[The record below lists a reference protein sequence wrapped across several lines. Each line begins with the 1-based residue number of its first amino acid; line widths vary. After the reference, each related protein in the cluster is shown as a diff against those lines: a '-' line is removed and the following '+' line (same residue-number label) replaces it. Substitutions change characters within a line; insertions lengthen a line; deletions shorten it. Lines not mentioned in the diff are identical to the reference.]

1 MELIVNDE
9 LTLRTPK
16 PETDGPR
23 LAAIIA
29 KDRET
34 LQQWLPWVPTNTTA
48 SEISFL
54 QELVTQAQ
62 QHRSLQLIILWHDE
76 PVGMVGF
83 NRYDQLDSGQQNAE
97 IGYWL
102 ANQAVGHG
110 IMHQAVLALCQYGF
124 SDLQLDAITIV
135 VAVLNQRS
143 NHVAQRAGFQLDH
156 VVPNQITLYDGS
168 QVDANYWLKFKP
180 DGQLAQSQAY

>member
-1 MELIVNDE
+1 MELIVNNE
-9 LTLRTPK
+9 LTLRTPEPK
-16 PETDGPR
+16 ADGPR

-34 LQQWLPWVPTNTTA
+34 LKQWLPWVPTTTKS
-48 SEISFL
+48 SEIAFL
-54 QELVTQAQ
+54 QDLVVQAQ

-76 PVGMVGF
+76 PVGMIGF

-102 ANQAVGHG
+102 ANRAVGHG

-124 SDLQLDAITIV
+124 SNLQLDTITIV

-143 NHVAQRAGFQLDH
+143 NHVAQWAGFQLDH
-156 VVPNQITLYDGS
+156 VVPKQITRYDGS
-168 QVDANYWLKFKP
+168 QVDANYWRKWKA
-180 DGQLAQSQAY
+180 DGQEASIQV